1 MPICNLIEYSV
12 NYSKISG
19 ILRQYCRD
27 EPALANNGDIRNF
40 NEENLTCSF
49 DCKGKITSQTSNNGK
64 RNAKIMVP
72 LKYLSNFWR
81 ALEVSSINCEINL
94 DLSWSKNCVTVATN
108 VAAQGTTFSIIDV
121 KSYVAVAT
129 LWTQD
134 NAKLLEQLKSGLKQ
148 IINWNKYQSTIST
161 EKQNQ
166 YLDDLIDP
174 SFQGVNRLFVL
185 PFESKIQRISYKRY
199 YLSTLKIKHYN
210 VMIHG

>member
-1 MPICNLIEYSV
+1 MCNLIEYSV

-94 DLSWSKNCVTVATN
+94 DLSRSKNCVTVATN
-108 VAAQGTTFSIIDV
+108 VAAQGTTFSITDAKI
-121 KSYVAVAT
+121 YVAVAT
-129 LWTQD
+129 L
-134 NAKLLEQLKSGLKQ
+134 
-148 IINWNKYQSTIST
+148 
-161 EKQNQ
+161 
-166 YLDDLIDP
+166 
-174 SFQGVNRLFVL
+174 
-185 PFESKIQRISYKRY
+185 
-199 YLSTLKIKHYN
+199 
-210 VMIHG
+210 